1 MKLTFATEG
10 RVEKQHQVPKHGSHP
25 GEVHVWTHITGPG
38 DAYVALAP
46 QMLSQ
51 DELNKAL
58 KYHYE
63 RDRKVYLSGH
73 VFIRKVLAHY
83 SGLAPT
89 DIQLT
94 PVVNAKPRMTNAPFP
109 LHFNISHC
117 GTRILVAVGF
127 DTDVGIDVEEV
138 LDDFDMEG
146 FSENN
151 YHPNE
156 INKLSRLSAVKQ
168 VEYFYTV
175 WTRKE
180 SWLKLTGEGSND
192 RLRELDFSGEN
203 ESLPNVDFNGDV
215 HMFTWRESNEYLAT
229 LAATLPSKTIM
240 HLSSDLIN

>member
-10 RVEKQHQVPKHGSHP
+10 RVEKQHQAPTPGGHP

-38 DAYVALAP
+38 DAYFSLAP
-46 QMLSQ
+46 QMLSE
-51 DELNKAL
+51 DESNRAL
-58 KYHYE
+58 KYHFE
-63 RDRKVYLSGH
+63 RDRKIYLSGH
-73 VFIRKVLAHY
+73 VFIRKVLSHY
-83 SGLAPT
+83 SGVAPA
-89 DIQLT
+89 DIMLT

-127 DTDVGIDVEEV
+127 DTDVGIDVEEI

-146 FSENN
+146 FAENN

-156 INKLSRLSAVKQ
+156 IGKLSRLNAVKQ
-168 VEYFYTV
+168 VEYFYTI

-203 ESLPNVDFNGDV
+203 ESPVGLQLNGDV

-229 LAATLPSKTIM
+229 VASSLPSKSIR
-240 HLSSDLIN
+240 HLSSELIN